1 MTSQEKKNR
10 TLVFGT
16 LVDIFFPLA
25 NLNLY
30 LYPVINCNHEY
41 TGFS

>member
-1 MTSQEKKNR
+1 MTSQGKKEQNLGVWYPR
-10 TLVFGT
+10 GH
-16 LVDIFFPLA
+16 FPLA

-41 TGFS
+41 TGVS